1 MSKFIQKVSCIAEK
15 QLLIEMKKQ
24 AFWQLGEQ
32 RDSLCLM
39 KMIVL
44 DMCLRN

>member
-1 MSKFIQKVSCIAEK
+1 MSKFIQKVSRVAEK

-32 RDSLCLM
+32 RESLFNADDGFRY
-39 KMIVL
+39 VP
-44 DMCLRN
+44 